1 MPKIPIDYSKTIIYK
16 LVCNDLSVT
25 DLYVGHTTNWIKR
38 KGQHKSD
45 CCNEN
50 SKHHNVKVYQ
60 FIRENGGWD
69 NWNMVQIEEHCC
81 NNTREATL
89 RERYWYE
96 QLNGTLNSNYP
107 ARTAKEQ
114 KKEYNEKNKEKL
126 KEYRQANKE
135 RKKEYSKA
143 YNQAN
148 NEKLKEHHKEY
159 HEANREKIL
168 EQHKQYYEANKEEI
182 LEKAKEYREA
192 NKEELLEYQREYR
205 KANKEKLKEYQKQY
219 RQAKKLNSHL

>member
-1 MPKIPIDYSKTIIYK
+1 MLIVSYKMPKIPIDYSKTIIYK

-25 DLYVGHTTNWIKR
+25 DCYVGHTTNWIKR
-38 KGQHKSD
+38 KGMHKSN
-45 CCNEN
+45 CCNEKYKYSN
-50 SKHHNVKVYQ
+50 LKVYQ

-81 NNTREATL
+81 NNKREAGL

-96 QLNGTLNSNYP
+96 QLNGTLNSQYP
-107 ARTAKEQ
+107 SRTQ
-114 KKEYNEKNKEKL
+114 KEYQKEYAVEYYHTNEEKL
-126 KEYRQANKE
+126 KEYKKEWYETNIKKIKENAKEYRKANKDAINA
-135 RKKEYSKA
+135 R
-143 YNQAN
+143 Q
-148 NEKLKEHHKEY
+148 
-159 HEANREKIL
+159 
-168 EQHKQYYEANKEEI
+168 KQSRQANKEEI

-205 KANKEKLKEYQKQY
+205 KANKDAINARQKQS